1 MFLIT
6 FWQLF
11 DKFFMASMSI
21 DRWKWKNCE
30 KQSCQVSRWH
40 LQLFLSVF
48 GSDWSIEIKPLNSCQ
63 RPIKNFLHVGLVWR
77 TALWATCSFDQT
89 WIEPTQVKIT
99 DQGPTRHY
107 SQGRSHHL
115 EEGWCKWREAMF
127 KFSWPSPF
135 WSTFFA
141 APPPLTLSMTK
152 LPNMRA

>member
-1 MFLIT
+1 LHLLLECWAESILSFTELQTTLMPVVQTFNLFFIT

-77 TALWATCSFDQT
+77 TALWPTCSFDQT

-107 SQGRSHHL
+107 SQGRVII
-115 EEGWCKWREAMF
+115 
-127 KFSWPSPF
+127 
-135 WSTFFA
+135 
-141 APPPLTLSMTK
+141 
-152 LPNMRA
+152 